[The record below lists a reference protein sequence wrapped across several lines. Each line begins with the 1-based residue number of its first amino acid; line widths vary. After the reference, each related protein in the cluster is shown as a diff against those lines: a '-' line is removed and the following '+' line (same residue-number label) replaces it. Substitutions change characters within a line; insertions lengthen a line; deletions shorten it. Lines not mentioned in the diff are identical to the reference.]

1 MKNTSSSVRLYAI
14 LARKSPEVVVFR
26 RGPSNS
32 VLLIQ
37 WNTANDTF
45 KYGQWLRGRIYERR
59 CDLSPDGAL
68 LLYFA
73 GKYKEP
79 LRSWS
84 AISRPPYLKALAL
97 WPKGDG
103 WGGGGHFKSPNKI
116 ELSHRDGEM
125 ALEEGFS
132 IPHWLKVRQF
142 GDRPGWGED
151 NPVWSER
158 LKRDDWKLISYP
170 TGTKDDFGAKV
181 WLEFNPPIVWRK
193 ANPVCPKR
201 YSLDMS
207 IIGIKERS
215 GPWYMTEHLVIR
227 ENGETDKLGRS
238 DWADW
243 SHTGDL
249 LFAMDGCL
257 YRVKCRKNILAPL
270 EDAVKIVDFTK
281 LKFEAIK
288 APDIASRWP
297 KR

>member
-1 MKNTSSSVRLYAI
+1 M
-14 LARKSPEVVVFR
+14 
-26 RGPSNS
+26 
-32 VLLIQ
+32 
-37 WNTANDTF
+37 
-45 KYGQWLRGRIYERR
+45 
-59 CDLSPDGAL
+59 
-68 LLYFA
+68 
-73 GKYKEP
+73 P
-79 LRSWS
+79 L
-84 AISRPPYLKALAL
+84 
-97 WPKGDG
+97 G
-103 WGGGGHFKSPNKI
+103 
-116 ELSHRDGEM
+116 
-125 ALEEGFS
+125 EGFS
-132 IPHWLKVRQF
+132 IPNWLKVRQF

-158 LKRDDWKLISYP
+158 LKRDDWKLISSP
-170 TGTKDDFGAKV
+170 TATKDDFGAKV
-181 WLEFNPPIVWRK
+181 WWEPSPPITWRK

-207 IIGIKERS
+207 IIGIKERG
-215 GPWYMTEHLVIR
+215 GPWYMTEHLVTR

-270 EDAVKIVDFTK
+270 EDAVKIADFTK

-288 APDIASRWP
+288 APDTASSWP